1 MSSRTAVRARK
12 ASSTTSDRKASSGDS
27 DPRRKSRK
35 SSAGF
40 GLNDSDSEKKVRK
53 PAPTSVVDTLLRL
66 AVGCLF
72 LLSAALLAISFK
84 QTPPDIV
91 FMSDGERQA
100 GLLQTVSAST
110 NDNDDE
116 RRVRVPNSIAITR
129 VADCSSLLGI
139 PHQ

>member
-1 MSSRTAVRARK
+1 MSSGSVRARK
-12 ASSTTSDRKASSGDS
+12 ASSTSGDS

-40 GLNDSDSEKKVRK
+40 GLNDSEKKARK
-53 PAPTSVVDTLLRL
+53 PAPTSVVDTLLQL
-66 AVGCLF
+66 AVVCLF

-139 PHQ
+139 LHQ

>member
-1 MSSRTAVRARK
+1 MPSGSVRARK
-12 ASSTTSDRKASSGDS
+12 ASSTSGDS

-40 GLNDSDSEKKVRK
+40 GLSNKARK
-53 PAPTSVVDTLLRL
+53 PAPTSVVPIILQL
-66 AVGCLF
+66 AVVCLF

-100 GLLQTVSAST
+100 GLLQTVSASS

>member
-1 MSSRTAVRARK
+1 MSSGSVRARK
-12 ASSTTSDRKASSGDS
+12 ASSTSGDS

-40 GLNDSDSEKKVRK
+40 GLNDSDSEKKARK

-66 AVGCLF
+66 AVVCLF

-116 RRVRVPNSIAITR
+116 RRVRVPNSAITR

-139 PHQ
+139 LHQ

>member
-1 MSSRTAVRARK
+1 MPLGSVRARK
-12 ASSTTSDRKASSGDS
+12 ASSTSGDS

-40 GLNDSDSEKKVRK
+40 GLNDNSDSEKKARK

-66 AVGCLF
+66 AVVCLF

-116 RRVRVPNSIAITR
+116 RRVRVPNTIAITR